1 MTREQRR
8 KQVKQNR
15 ISLAVIIVELIIVCI
30 LIPIAISKFGNKKGS
45 SSPDDG
51 EPIIEKADANGNLI
65 GPGNNASA
73 SNEKEGSNGTQ
84 SGKEGSSQTGI
95 SDQGNKSGSEGSKNT
110 EGNQSGEGNKSGE
123 GAGNET
129 GDGNGEGGSEGGT
142 PGRPAATGPLKEVIA
157 EADIKAMM
165 YDYDAAIELVKSNPA
180 AESDAEAQAAIKRY
194 EEDKAKC
201 VKWADN
207 TQISHIFVHSLIVD
221 TSRAFG
227 PKSTQVQGYNQ
238 YMTTVSEFNKMIEQM
253 YAKGYVLISM
263 HDIAKVVTGEDG
275 KKKLQKQAI
284 MLPPGKTPFVL
295 SQDDVNYYQYMDND
309 GGFAD
314 RLVIGEDGL
323 PTCQYT
329 DINGNVSFGE
339 YDVLPIIDRFVKDH
353 PDFSYRGAKGI
364 LAVTGY
370 EGALGYDT
378 GLSMK
383 MYDGLSEEEKMKRIN
398 AEREKAKAVADAIKA
413 DGWEFASHSYTH
425 SNMSNVSV
433 EKLEYDCRRWKEEVE
448 IILGPTDIYIYPYG
462 ADICSWRGYSGE
474 KYDIMKKYGFWYF
487 CNVDSARYW
496 IQLTDGYMR
505 MGRVNTDG
513 ERMHLTLKNL
523 NNPDVPNRLEYFFDV
538 TKVYDNSRP
547 AWPD

>member
-45 SSPDDG
+45 SDPDDG
-51 EPIIEKADANGNLI
+51 EPVIEKADVNGNI
-65 GPGNNASA
+65 ISPGSSNAA
-73 SNEKEGSNGTQ
+73 SNEKQGSSGAQ
-84 SGKEGSSQTGI
+84 SGKEGSQTGI
-95 SDQGNKSGSEGSKNT
+95 SEPGKSSGSEGSKTNEKNENS
-110 EGNQSGEGNKSGE
+110 EGNGSGE
-123 GAGNET
+123 
-129 GDGNGEGGSEGGT
+129 DGNNEGGNGSDSAEST
-142 PGRPAATGPLKEVIA
+142 KPVATGPLKDVIA
-157 EADIKAMM
+157 AADLKAMM

-180 AESDAEAQAAIKRY
+180 YESDAEAQAAIVRY
-194 EEDKAKC
+194 TEEKAKC
-201 VKWADN
+201 VKWEDN
-207 TQISHIFVHSLIVD
+207 TKISHIFVHSLIVD

-227 PKSTQVQGYNQ
+227 PGSTQVQGYNQ
-238 YMTTVSEFNKMIEQM
+238 YMTTVSEFNKIIEEM
-253 YAKGYVLISM
+253 YNKGYVLISI
-263 HDIAKVVTGEDG
+263 HDIAKVVTTEDG
-275 KKKLQKQAI
+275 TKKLQKQAI

-295 SQDDVNYYQYMDND
+295 SQDDVNYYQYMEND

-314 RLVIGEDGL
+314 KIVIGADGL

-329 DINGNVSFGE
+329 DKDGNVSYGE
-339 YDVLPIIDRFVKDH
+339 YDVLPIIDRFVREH

-383 MYDGLSEEEKMKRIN
+383 IYDGLSESEKMSRIN

-413 DGWEFASHSYTH
+413 DGWEFATHSYTH
-425 SNMSNVSV
+425 SNMQKVSV
-433 EKLEYDCRRWKEEVE
+433 EKLEYDCKRWKEEVE

-462 ADICSWRGYSGE
+462 ADICSWRGYSGD
-474 KYDIMKKYGFWYF
+474 KYDVMKKYGFWYF

-496 IQLTDGYMR
+496 IQLTDNYMR

>member
-30 LIPIAISKFGNKKGS
+30 LIPIAISKFGKKSGS
-45 SSPDDG
+45 SDPGDG
-51 EPIIEKADANGNLI
+51 EPVIEKADANGNLI
-65 GPGNNASA
+65 NPGNNASA
-73 SNEKEGSNGTQ
+73 SDEKSGTSDAQ
-84 SGKEGSSQTGI
+84 AGKEDSKQTNVPD
-95 SDQGNKSGSEGSKNT
+95 SGNNQGSEGSKNNEKNENNEGSGSGVNT
-110 EGNQSGEGNKSGE
+110 ETENGN
-123 GAGNET
+123 
-129 GDGNGEGGSEGGT
+129 GSEGGNQT
-142 PGRPAATGPLKEVIA
+142 RPAATGPLKDVIA

-180 AESDAEAQAAIKRY
+180 AASDAEAQAAIKRY

-201 VKWADN
+201 VKWEDN
-207 TQISHIFVHSLIVD
+207 TKISHIFVHSLIVD

-227 PKSTQVQGYNQ
+227 PGSTQVQGYNQ
-238 YMTTVSEFNKMIEQM
+238 YMTTVSEFNEIIQEM
-253 YAKGYVLISM
+253 YDKGYVLVRM
-263 HDIAKVVTGEDG
+263 HDIAKVVTADDG
-275 KKKLQKQAI
+275 TKKLQKQAI

-314 RLVIGEDGL
+314 RLVIGADGL

-329 DINGNVSFGE
+329 DINGNVSYGE
-339 YDVLPIIDRFVKDH
+339 YDVLPIIDRFVREH

-383 MYDGLSEEEKMKRIN
+383 IYDGLSEEEKMKRIN
-398 AEREKAKAVADAIKA
+398 AEREKAIAVADAIKA

-425 SNMSNVSV
+425 SNMTNATLD
-433 EKLEYDCRRWKEEVE
+433 KMKYDSKRWHEEVE
-448 IILGPTDIYIYPYG
+448 IITGPTDIYIYPYG
-462 ADICSWRGYSGE
+462 ADICDWHAYKGDKFELLKS
-474 KYDIMKKYGFWYF
+474 YGFWYF
-487 CNVDSARYW
+487 CNVDASRYW
-496 IQLTDGYMR
+496 IQLRSDYFR
-505 MGRVNTDG
+505 MGRINTDG
-513 ERMHLTLKNL
+513 ERMHITMKNRSDPSLT
-523 NNPDVPNRLEYFFDV
+523 DRLGYFFV
-538 TKVYDNSRP
+538 TEDVYDYSRP
-547 AWPD
+547 AWD